1 MAQITQMDLIKADVE
16 YGARGTSN
24 KEIVQ
29 NILQEWRGSR
39 KILDMQDA
47 EKYFLVQNTKI
58 DEKTRDYYDTEN
70 KLITNPTMNNTKT
83 KTSKYRK
90 SVNEKANF
98 ALNKPFVIS
107 CDDDK
112 YKEQW
117 ELFLKRQIR
126 KVISKIGKNA
136 INKGIAWGYVWIDG
150 NGDLQIIDTPSETI
164 YPAWSDIAHTTL
176 DAVVRDYIIKEYN
189 NQTPTE
195 VHKVEFWDNK
205 IFQKFIDYS
214 MGQGT
219 GDLVDDN
226 KDISQDSELSKR
238 TSTIYTHMINNKG
251 EGISWNRVPFIPFKG
266 NDDELPALNECK
278 SDVDNYDLV
287 KSKGIDSILDD
298 IDAVLVVKN
307 ISAELHELALARK
320 MVQNCRIISVDD
332 DGDAHFEKV
341 DINIQAIR
349 DELDIIKKDM
359 IYDSN
364 TVDVT
369 TINFGSN
376 PSGKAM
382 RMFFEPLNIWCN
394 GFEEEFSVFMANL
407 KYFFDMWLSWKG
419 GFGSFEELQKKEV
432 SFALDRDL
440 IIDETDI
447 IDNIVKL
454 TDELSQETRDELN
467 PYVENHEKEEKRREE
482 DRQKQEDEM
491 LKMQKELGND
501 NLDEDEDKDTDEED
515 NLKQQDDKKED
526 Q

>member
-1 MAQITQMDLIKADVE
+1 MAEITQMDLIKANIE
-16 YGARGTSN
+16 YGANGTTN

-29 NILQEWRGSR
+29 NILQEWRGSQ

-58 DEKTRDYYDTEN
+58 DEKTRNYTDTEGN
-70 KLITNPTMNNTKT
+70 IITNNTMTNTKT
-83 KTSKYRK
+83 RTSKYRK
-90 SVNEKANF
+90 AVKEKANF

-117 ELFLKRQIR
+117 ELFLKMQIR
-126 KVISKIGKNA
+126 KAISKIGKNA

-150 NGDLQIIDTPSETI
+150 NGELQIIDTPSETI

-176 DAVVRDYIIKEYN
+176 DAIVRDYIVKEYN
-189 NQTPTE
+189 NQTASE

-205 IFQKFIDYS
+205 IFQKFIDYGD
-214 MGQGT
+214 GQGT

-226 KDISQDSELSKR
+226 KEISQDSELAKR
-238 TSTIYTHMINNKG
+238 TSTIYTHMQNRKG

-266 NDDELPALNECK
+266 NDDELPALNECR
-278 SDVDNYDLV
+278 SDIDNYDLV

-298 IDAVLVVKN
+298 IDAVLVVED
-307 ISAELHELALARK
+307 ISAELHELAMARK
-320 MVQNCRIISVDD
+320 MVQNSRIISVEA
-332 DGDAHFEKV
+332 GGNAHFEKV
-341 DINIQAIR
+341 DIDIQAIR

-359 IYDSN
+359 INDTN

-369 TINFGSN
+369 TIEFGSN
-376 PSGKAM
+376 PSSKAM

-394 GFEEEFSVFMANL
+394 GFEEEFNVFMANL

-419 GFGSFEELQKKEV
+419 GFGSFEELQKKEIT
-432 SFALDRDL
+432 FNLDRDL
-440 IIDETDI
+440 IVDESDI
-447 IDNIVKL
+447 IDNIIKL
-454 TDELSQETRDELN
+454 QEELSQETRDELN
-467 PYVENHEKEEKRREE
+467 PYVENHEKEEERREE

-491 LKMQKELGND
+491 LKMQKQLGET
-501 NLDEDEDKDTDEED
+501 NLDEDNEENQDLDKEKEE
-515 NLKQQDDKKED
+515 NQ
-526 Q
+526 